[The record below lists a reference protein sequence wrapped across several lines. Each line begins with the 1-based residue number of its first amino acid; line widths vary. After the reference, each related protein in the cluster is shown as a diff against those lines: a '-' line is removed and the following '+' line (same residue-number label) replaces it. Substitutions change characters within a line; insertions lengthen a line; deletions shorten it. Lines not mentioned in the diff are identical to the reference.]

1 MADIDKALPNE
12 VRKEFEIPGEE
23 EVQETLVEE
32 IEAREQSPE
41 GIEIEENEDGSV
53 DINLDPQTAA
63 PEGGD
68 EHYANLAEFLPD
80 DVLGKLASDLS
91 SKYQEYVSS
100 RKDWEKTY
108 TQGLDLL
115 GFKYDNRTEPFSGAS
130 GATHPVLAEA
140 VTQFQSLAY
149 KELLPADGP
158 VRTQVMGLS
167 TPEKTQQA
175 ARVKDFMNYQIM
187 DQMKEYE
194 PEFDSMLFHLPLS
207 GSTFKKVYYDD
218 MEQRAVS
225 KFVPA
230 DDLIVPY
237 TATSLDDAEAIIHR
251 VKVSENDLRKQ
262 QVAGFYKDIDIGK
275 PSDQE
280 SEIDKKE
287 RELEGTSKSQN
298 EDVYTLLECHID
310 LDLEGF
316 EDVNQE
322 TGEPSG
328 IKVPYLVTLEENS
341 REILSIKRNYEVGDP
356 KKNKVQYFVHFKFL
370 PGLGFY
376 GFGLIHMIGG
386 LSRTATSALRQ
397 LLDAGTL
404 SNLPAGF
411 KMRGIRIRDDAQS
424 IQPGEF
430 RDVDAPGGNLRDSFM
445 MLPFKEPSQTL
456 LQLMGVVVT
465 AGQRFASIADLQVGD
480 GNQQAAVGT
489 TVALL
494 ERGSRT
500 MSAIHKRIYSAL
512 KNEFRLMAR
521 VFKLY
526 LPQEYPYDVV
536 GGQRMIMQS
545 DFDDRVD
552 ILPVADPNIFSQTQR
567 ISLAQT
573 ELQLAQSNPQMHN
586 MYAAYRNIY
595 EALGVK
601 NIDAV
606 LIKPQQPMPKDPALE
621 HIDALGGAQFQAFPG
636 QDHRSHITS
645 HLNFMA
651 TNIARNNPMVMASL
665 EKNIF
670 EHISLMSQEQV
681 EIEFRDEMQQLQQ
694 MQMQAQQMGQQNPQ
708 MAQQMQMQVQQ
719 MTQKIEA
726 RKAQLIAD
734 MMEEFMNE
742 EKKITSQFDNDPIA
756 KLRAR
761 ELDLRAQENARKEQE
776 SKDRMDLDKM
786 KAMMNQSNQDEK
798 LEQNEELA
806 KLRAD
811 TSIEK
816 TILSKTIP
824 SADSMMKNQ
833 GNMMPKV
840 SVFRS
845 GND

>member
-12 VRKEFEIPGEE
+12 VRKTVNVPGEE
-23 EVQETLVEE
+23 DIQEEIVEEVQAVQESPDD
-32 IEAREQSPE
+32 IEVS
-41 GIEIEENEDGSV
+41 ENEDGSV
-53 DINLDPQTAA
+53 DINLDPAA
-63 PEGGD
+63 ASPEGGD

-80 DVLGKLASDLS
+80 DVLGRLASDLS
-91 SKYQEYVSS
+91 SKYQDYTAS
-100 RKDWEKTY
+100 RKDWAQTY

-115 GFKYDNRTEPFSGAS
+115 GFKYNNRTEPFAGAS

-140 VTQFQSLAY
+140 VTQFQALAY

-158 VRTQVMGLS
+158 VRTQTIGMPS
-167 TPEKTQQA
+167 QEKTQQA
-175 ARVKDFMNYQIM
+175 ARVKDFMNYELM
-187 DQMKEYE
+187 EKMKEYE
-194 PEFDSMLFHLPLS
+194 PDFDQLLFNLPLA
-207 GSTFKKVYYDD
+207 GSAFKKVYYDD

-251 VKVSENDLRKQ
+251 VKISENDLRKQ
-262 QVAGFYKDIDIGK
+262 QVGGFYKDIEIGK
-275 PSDQE
+275 PGDKE
-280 SEIDKKE
+280 TEIEKKE
-287 RELEGTSKSQN
+287 RELEGVTRTTN

-328 IKVPYLVTLEENS
+328 IKVPYIVTLEENS
-341 REILSIKRNYEVGDP
+341 REVLSIRRNYEIGDAL
-356 KKNKVQYFVHFKFL
+356 KNKINYFVHFKFL

-456 LQLMGVVVT
+456 LSLMGIVVQ

-512 KNEFRLMAR
+512 KQEFKLLAR

-526 LPQEYPYDVV
+526 LPPEYPYDVV
-536 GGQRMIMQS
+536 GGQRVVKQT

-573 ELQLAQSNPQMHN
+573 ELQLASSNPQMHN
-586 MYAAYRNIY
+586 LYQAYRNMY

-601 NIDAV
+601 NIDQV
-606 LIKPQQPMPKDPALE
+606 LIKPMQPMPKDPALE
-621 HIDALGGAQFQAFPG
+621 HIDALGGKQFQAFPG
-636 QDHRSHITS
+636 QDHRAHITA

-651 TNIARNNPMVMASL
+651 TNIARNNPMIMASL

-670 EHISLMSQEQV
+670 EHISLMSQEQI
-681 EIEFRDEMQQLQQ
+681 ELEFRDELVQLQQ
-694 MQMQAQQMGQQNPQ
+694 MQQ
-708 MAQQMQMQVQQ
+708 MAQQNPGLQQQVQ
-719 MTQKIEA
+719 MLTQKIEA
-726 RKAQLIAD
+726 RKAQLIAE
-734 MMEEFMNE
+734 MMEEFMKE
-742 EKKITSQFDNDPIA
+742 EKEITSQFDNDPIA
-756 KLRAR
+756 KLRSR
-761 ELDLRAQENARKEQE
+761 ELDLRAMENQRRKEQDQE
-776 SKDRMDLDKM
+776 RINLDKM
-786 KAMMNQSNQDEK
+786 RAMMNQQNQEEK
-798 LEQNEELA
+798 LEQNEDLA
-806 KLRAD
+806 NLRAD
-811 TSIEK
+811 TSIQK
-816 TILSKTIP
+816 TVLSKTLP
-824 SADSMMKNQ
+824 NAKD
-833 GNMMPKV
+833 MMPNV
-840 SVFRS
+840 EIIRG
-845 GND
+845 GNE